1 MLLSLASSGAEWR
14 DDHDDGR
21 ISQMGRGPDTGR
33 QKVYSNS
40 FPVREWEWESEI
52 SVYCRWMR
60 CAELVAWRPSPLTKR
75 IERTKKRTRQGW

>member
-40 FPVREWEWESEI
+40 FPEREWEWESEI
-52 SVYCRWMR
+52 SVITVYWHLHWQWMSS
-60 CAELVAWRPSPLTKR
+60 AKLVA
-75 IERTKKRTRQGW
+75 